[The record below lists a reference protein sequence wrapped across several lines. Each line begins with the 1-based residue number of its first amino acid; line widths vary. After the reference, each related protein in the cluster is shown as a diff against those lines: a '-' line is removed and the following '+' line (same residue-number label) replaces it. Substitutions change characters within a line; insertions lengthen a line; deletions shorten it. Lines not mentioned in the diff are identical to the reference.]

1 MPPPR
6 QPEPLTAPAV
16 PLTTVEVGAVS
27 TLHEVRDAESRPFLR
42 ALGLIDACEI
52 RLCKSGDPCIVQVRS
67 HPDRTVARR
76 GAASDRGPG
85 PRRQAVATCRR
96 LSCPPQPRRSSPGPL
111 CASR

>member
-6 QPEPLTAPAV
+6 QPGSLPAPAV

-67 HPDRTVARR
+67 TRIGLSR
-76 GAASDRGPG
+76 
-85 PRRQAVATCRR
+85 AVAQH
-96 LSCPPQPRRSSPGPL
+96 LIVVPGR
-111 CASR
+111 AVER

>member
-6 QPEPLTAPAV
+6 QPGPLTAPAV

-67 HPDRTVARR
+67 TRIGLSR
-76 GAASDRGPG
+76 
-85 PRRQAVATCRR
+85 AVAQHLLVVPSAVER
-96 LSCPPQPRRSSPGPL
+96 
-111 CASR
+111 